1 MSSYSVQWELV
12 KVCVKWLDTADTSRE
27 VVLLME
33 ISGEIADMGKSVEYL
48 EDSVLFNF
56 LSKNL
61 QEPMQ
66 FLCEDEA
73 E

>member
-1 MSSYSVQWELV
+1 MSSWELV
-12 KVCVKWLDTADTSRE
+12 KVSVKWMDTVDTSRE

-33 ISGEIADMGKSVEYL
+33 IFGEIADMGNSGEYL
-48 EDSVLFNF
+48 EGSVLFNL

-66 FLCEDEA
+66 FLCEDEDVA